1 MVQYIHLNSLA
12 SVVMPGTEVRVERV
26 TFSESRQPG
35 EIFVPGLGFL
45 NNVLKVYK
53 DGILSDVLAWN
64 EVQGWENDDSW
75 SVKWAD
81 IATVRLDPDNYP
93 IITSSAV
100 DEKDLLFSV
109 EELAKGR
116 LVFKD
121 EIQDNHNLAK
131 IMTDVRYASNLVCEP
146 HDIWCEEIYM
156 GKLMVED
163 DEGHYRVEIQDE
175 VRDLLNE
182 NDIEISINTSKLRIK
197 IDYHDLVGDFLSIHK
212 GGELTDYVYLSSGG
226 KAYSPYMVRPIDLLQ
241 HPFRLD
247 EFLRIGKLVS
257 NTKSFY
263 NETEVFSLMN
273 ARSDEYYTPEKY
285 ILSGDRKRNDLL
297 RRSTTEFLRW

>member
-1 MVQYIHLNSLA
+1 MSQYIHLNSLA

-45 NNVLKVYK
+45 NNMLKVYK

-64 EVQGWENDDSW
+64 EVQGWENDVSRP
-75 SVKWAD
+75 VKWAD
-81 IATVRLDPDNYP
+81 IATVRLDPNNYP

-100 DEKDLLFSV
+100 DEKSLFFSI

-121 EIQDNHNLAK
+121 EIQGNHNLAK
-131 IMTDVRYASNLVCEP
+131 IMTDVRYASNLACEP

-156 GKLMVED
+156 DKLIAED
-163 DEGHYRVEIQDE
+163 DKGHYRVEIQDK

-182 NDIEISINTSKLRIK
+182 NDIEISINISKLRIK
-197 IDYHDLVGDFLSIHK
+197 IDSHDLAGDFLSIRK

-285 ILSGDRKRNDLL
+285 ILSGNRKRNDLL